1 MQGVLQCKMK
11 VSQETQD
18 QHGKSIQ
25 NSQQTNGMRRKKL
38 KDPFV
43 ILSKLF
49 HNALKRRTHVPQ
61 GNLAEWDTEVGNPT
75 GI

>member
-1 MQGVLQCKMK
+1 MANPYKIPKKLT
-11 VSQETQD
+11 ERDAT
-18 QHGKSIQ
+18 
-25 NSQQTNGMRRKKL
+25 KL

-43 ILSKLF
+43 IMSKQF